1 MAKRSAIEHKR
12 DDFTAYLDKHNVID
26 NLTQVLINLY
36 EEGEKP
42 KFPTDYLKKNLQ
54 STTQGENEVQVI
66 NTKLREEN
74 RRLKQKVS
82 DLEKALEK
90 LKKDLENL

>member
-1 MAKRSAIEHKR
+1 M
-12 DDFTAYLDKHNVID
+12 
-26 NLTQVLINLY
+26 TQVLINLY

-42 KFPTDYLKKNLQ
+42 KFPTDYLKKNLP